1 LLAKEKEREMERRVE
16 GEDVGGGRGCG
27 NCFGW
32 VTKQSGNADGRNER
46 GKTAPNRY
54 TRAKLPREESQ
65 QEEEQMKGGGRGGRE
80 RRAWSNLYK
89 NKDKSV
95 VRMIHKREQQMAAE
109 KAEEEALVHEIEA
122 QLKHTTM
129 EEVEEAREAGMAARG
144 KMRGYSPAP
153 RPTSVPNSGGNTP
166 SGYMLA
172 SIHQAGLGAVQA
184 AAALQAIPLARKVG
198 FSIIYLYFIRFILF
212 YLFIHVYLM

>member
-1 LLAKEKEREMERRVE
+1 
-16 GEDVGGGRGCG
+16 
-27 NCFGW
+27 
-32 VTKQSGNADGRNER
+32 
-46 GKTAPNRY
+46 
-54 TRAKLPREESQ
+54 
-65 QEEEQMKGGGRGGRE
+65 
-80 RRAWSNLYK
+80 
-89 NKDKSV
+89 
-95 VRMIHKREQQMAAE
+95 MAAE

-198 FSIIYLYFIRFILF
+198 FSICIHSFFFNYL
-212 YLFIHVYLM
+212 